1 VNGELVT
8 AALGSAADD
17 EAEPVAA
24 TPAAAVADPWSGLL
38 QVGMALLQ
46 QLATALPTGGA
57 TGPVRKPAAAAA
69 PGTGLVQ
76 RDERTGETYLKVP
89 LPKPEVL
96 DQAMRAIGALLDSF
110 RS

>member
-1 VNGELVT
+1 MNGDLVG
-8 AALGSAADD
+8 AALGAAVED
-17 EAEPVAA
+17 EAEPVVA
-24 TPAAAVADPWSGLL
+24 PAAATVADPWSGLL

-46 QLATALPTGGA
+46 QLATALPAGGTA
-57 TGPVRKPAAAAA
+57 GPVRKPAAAATPA
-69 PGTGLVQ
+69 GGLVQ

-110 RS
+110 RG